1 MKRELFENVKVIPGG
16 TDVVID
22 RTGFLS
28 AVFGANVTTTGT
40 LKVKLEHADAED
52 GEFAGVDDP
61 YAGVDGPLKEMEAAA
76 GSMVNIDID
85 LLGCKN
91 FVKITVEGTAEATCA
106 VVLGDPAVAPV

>member
-16 TDVVID
+16 TDAVID

-28 AVFGANVTTTGT
+28 AVIGANVTAAGT
-40 LKVKLEHADAED
+40 IKVKLEHSDAED
-52 GEFAGVDDP
+52 GEFTELDDP
-61 YAGVDGPLKEMEAAA
+61 YVGVSGNLKEIEVEA
-76 GSMVNIDID
+76 GDMVNIDID